1 MDSLPNE
8 ILQNIFLLLSQKNRI
23 QVALVN
29 KKWYFITRQP
39 CFFDT
44 IHIYN
49 SQQLNKLITATVIN
63 NQLIGPLVKRLLLTD
78 YCKIYQFIDQTT
90 VKTLYSIFPN
100 LTFIDIL
107 NIDSRHG
114 NGSFIQHMWPQL
126 TTLPKYITNNDPN
139 WYQRI
144 NKTKEPITSLAFII
158 KNNMIQSSNGNNI
171 HENDYSEKLLELKT
185 DNYTSRRKT
194 EDYRVAKHYL
204 GAQYNNHMEIIN
216 NEEYIIYFGK
226 ILSFSPT
233 SISALVHL
241 KDLTIDFS
249 KRLNGFTTGLEL
261 DERTLDSIHQSCP
274 VLASLKIYY
283 LYMNISDQY
292 FKNYQPTYNNITPSY
307 SLKEFYLLCVRILHP
322 ACFHYFSNK
331 YPHLTKLHIDPHWSI
346 KHSDSSFQSQFVI
359 SFHDMIEGY
368 THLSSLTF
376 LPFYGYTFDGSNNL
390 FTSPLDY
397 WSKKRFI
404 YWLHDNPTQL
414 EALHIG
420 DILYMFD
427 DEGLHDHD
435 DDYYLY
441 FNPNNGYNYNR
452 MRPTTVT
459 TTMEQNSDKKQQQQ
473 QRKNRFIYLDYLKEL
488 TLSLYESTIPLTYNH
503 LNSIYMKRQLPF
515 TSITSLTIDNQTE
528 LVLYSKHSYM
538 KNKKANAFYFMN
550 WIKMLPHLK
559 KLNLYY
565 VTTIGLD
572 ENDDENVFEED
583 AIQRKINTIFKQNLH
598 KKDDHATTSSSIS
611 TTTKTI
617 ETQQQQQCISKLE
630 ELVIKHSNLKYW
642 NSLTNICRSCPLLR
656 ILKLDDVVVDNQDL
670 SLEDFVNKMDMD
682 NNDDKNNH
690 NSNGTN
696 TNTGKSIAVDF
707 NYGEQNDN
715 DDLDMYISEEDEEK
729 NKADNYNATI
739 GKLFSNLIPN
749 DFLIDIPNLT
759 LDELFIKNFFIHFGQ
774 KDHIFDLVDSFP
786 RGEGFKVYA
795 SSLLTI
801 NESYRNNTFTIFPQF
816 STGNYYHSS
825 INIKINCKYVDHVQ
839 FIQNDFQR

>member
-1 MDSLPNE
+1 
-8 ILQNIFLLLSQKNRI
+8 
-23 QVALVN
+23 
-29 KKWYFITRQP
+29 
-39 CFFDT
+39 
-44 IHIYN
+44 
-49 SQQLNKLITATVIN
+49 
-63 NQLIGPLVKRLLLTD
+63 
-78 YCKIYQFIDQTT
+78 
-90 VKTLYSIFPN
+90 
-100 LTFIDIL
+100 
-107 NIDSRHG
+107 
-114 NGSFIQHMWPQL
+114 MWPQL
-126 TTLPKYITNNDPN
+126 TTLPKYITNNDPQ

-144 NKTKEPITSLAFII
+144 YSTKEPITSLAFII
-158 KNNMIQSSNGNNI
+158 KNNMIQPYNNNNN
-171 HENDYSEKLLELKT
+171 HDNDYNEKLLELKT

-204 GAQYNNHMEIIN
+204 GAQYNNHMEIID
-216 NEEYIIYFGK
+216 NEEYITYVGK

-233 SISALVHL
+233 SSSAFVHL

-249 KRLNGFTTGLEL
+249 KRLNGFATGLEL

-283 LYMNISDQY
+283 LYLNISDQY
-292 FKNYQPTYNNITPSY
+292 IKSYPSTYNSITPSY

-331 YPHLTKLHIDPHWSI
+331 YPYLTKLHIDPHWSI

-359 SFHDMIEGY
+359 SFHDMIEGF

-397 WSKKRFI
+397 WCKKRFI

-414 EALHIG
+414 KALHIG
-420 DILYMFD
+420 DVLYMFD
-427 DEGLHDHD
+427 EEGLHDHD

-441 FNPNNGYNYNR
+441 FNPNNDYISNR
-452 MRPTTVT
+452 MIPTSTT
-459 TTMEQNSDKKQQQQ
+459 TTMERNSDKQQRQQ
-473 QRKNRFIYLDYLKEL
+473 QRENRFIYLDYLKEL

-528 LVLYSKHSYM
+528 LVLYSKYSYL
-538 KNKKANAFYFMN
+538 KNKKANAFYFMD

-559 KLNLYY
+559 KLHLYY

-572 ENDDENVFEED
+572 EYEDENIFEED
-583 AIQRKINTIFKQNLH
+583 AIQRKINTIFKQSVN
-598 KKDDHATTSSSIS
+598 KKDDNSITSSSIS
-611 TTTKTI
+611 TTTITRATT
-617 ETQQQQQCISKLE
+617 ETQQQLQCISKLE

-642 NSLTNICRSCPLLR
+642 NSLTNICQSCPLLR

-682 NNDDKNNH
+682 NSDDNNH
-690 NSNGTN
+690 NNNNIETN
-696 TNTGKSIAVDF
+696 IYKKIAINF
-707 NYGEQNDN
+707 NYDEQNDDDDDDDDDDN
-715 DDLDMYISEEDEEK
+715 DDMNISEEDEEDEEEK
-729 NKADNYNATI
+729 NKTDNYNATI
-739 GKLFSNLIPN
+739 GKIFNDLTPN
-749 DFLIDIPNLT
+749 DFLIDIPDLA

-795 SSLLTI
+795 SALLTI
-801 NESYRNNTFTIFPQF
+801 NESYQNNIFTIPPQF
-816 STGNYYHSS
+816 STGNYYHST
-825 INIKINCKYVDHVQ
+825 INIKVNCKSVDHVQ